1 MREVAVQ
8 EAGDREHPEEVEAD
22 GGPDGDR
29 ASTDPDDGET
39 GQLKDTE
46 GNGAGPIDL
55 LRGVLQGFDAFRDV
69 VRIKPADQGTEES
82 VLGALGRGGGTSDSQ
97 LDGVGAFRNCFDDF
111 GSPPRIAWLVDGN
124 RPPRRSFDNL
134 NMHDA
139 YSGQDWRAWF
149 AEHGAR
155 LRLIARQSRLPV
167 IALGGMT
174 PERARTLDWPRWAA
188 IDGLS

>member
-1 MREVAVQ
+1 VQAHQSAPRWTARAAQTDGHDELESARGGVGLVREVAVQ

-39 GQLKDTE
+39 GQVKDNE

-82 VLGALGRGGGTSDSQ
+82 VLGALGRGGGH
-97 LDGVGAFRNCFDDF
+97 L
-111 GSPPRIAWLVDGN
+111 I
-124 RPPRRSFDNL
+124 RS
-134 NMHDA
+134 
-139 YSGQDWRAWF
+139 
-149 AEHGAR
+149 
-155 LRLIARQSRLPV
+155 
-167 IALGGMT
+167 
-174 PERARTLDWPRWAA
+174 
-188 IDGLS
+188 